1 MKRLNDFLAGVPM
14 TIVGGAF
21 LVASLILMLMKIEIS
36 VDPAWVSVI
45 LCGTPLLYLA
55 IWRIIYNQGMSKISS
70 ALLISIAMIAAIS
83 IGEVFAAGEVAFIMA
98 IGAILEEKTAERSK
112 KGLKEL
118 ISLAPQQGR
127 RIDNGKEEMINAEAI
142 KVGYILR
149 VLPGETIP
157 VDGKIISGNTSVDQ
171 AIMTGESLPVD
182 KEVDDNVFC
191 GTINRF
197 GAIDIEATNVGEH
210 SSLQKL
216 IRMVQ
221 DAENKQA
228 PIQRVADKWATWL
241 VPVALLIAVITYF
254 VTQDM
259 VRSVTVLVVFCPCA
273 LVLATPTAI
282 MAAIGQAT
290 KQGIVIKS
298 GEALEKMGKVDTIAI
313 DKTGTLTFGK
323 LEVSD
328 TISFSEELSE
338 KELLTLAASAES
350 RSEHP
355 LGKAIVAHAI
365 SNNLILSD
373 AEGFSVEAG
382 KGIFANVSGKNL
394 LCGSEKYLQENG
406 VSIPQQVS
414 DTLDKLRNQGK
425 ASILAAIDGLC
436 IGVIGLSDVM
446 RPMANEMVAEL
457 EEMDT
462 QTVLLT
468 GDNQRTADYF
478 AKRVGI
484 TSVRADLLPEEKVQ
498 HIVHLQQQGYSVC
511 MIGDGVNDAPALK
524 TASVGVAMGAMG
536 SDIAVDAADIAL
548 MSDDISKIPYLK
560 RLSNATVRTIKFSI
574 SLALFINLVAI
585 LMSFKGWL
593 TPITGALVHNA
604 GSIFVVLIAAML
616 YDRKFDLCGMHP
628 GRVNGTVSISHL
640 TTRLK
645 SRSERK
651 AAASRVYTDQ
661 RSDLA

>member
-1 MKRLNDFLAGVPM
+1 MVKKINDFLAGVPM
-14 TIVGGAF
+14 TIVGGVF
-21 LVASLILMLMKIEIS
+21 LVASLILMLMKIE
-36 VDPAWVSVI
+36 VPADPAWISVI
-45 LCGTPLLYLA
+45 ISGIPLLYLA
-55 IWRIIYNQGMSKISS
+55 IWRIIYNKGMSKISS
-70 ALLISIAMIAAIS
+70 ALLISIAMIAAIA
-83 IGEVFAAGEVAFIMA
+83 IGDIFAAGEVAFIMA
-98 IGAILEEKTAERSK
+98 IGAVLEDKTAERSK

-127 RIDNGKEEMINAEAI
+127 RIINRKEEMINAKEI

-149 VLPGETIP
+149 VLPGEAIP

-182 KEVDDNVFC
+182 KEVGDNVFC

-197 GAIDIEATNVGEH
+197 GAIDMEATNVGED

-228 PIQRVADKWATWL
+228 PIQRIADKWATWL
-241 VPVALLIAVITYF
+241 VPVALLIAIVTYF
-254 VTQDM
+254 VTQDI
-259 VRSVTVLVVFCPCA
+259 VRAVTVLVVFCPCA

-290 KQGIVIKS
+290 KHGVVIKS
-298 GEALEKMGKVDTIAI
+298 GEALENMGKVDTIAF

-328 TISFSEELSE
+328 MISFSKELDE
-338 KELLTLAASAES
+338 NELLTLIASAES

-355 LGKAIVAHAI
+355 LGKAIVAHAKVK
-365 SNNLILSD
+365 NLVLKD
-373 AEGFSVEAG
+373 VKEFCMEAG
-382 KGIFANVSGKNL
+382 KGIYANVSGRNL
-394 LCGSEKYLQENG
+394 FCGSEKYLIENG
-406 VSIPQQVS
+406 IDIPKQVS
-414 DTLDKLRNQGK
+414 DTLDTLRNQGK
-425 ASILAAIDGLC
+425 ASILAAADGIC
-436 IGVIGLSDVM
+436 VGVVGLSDVL
-446 RPMANEMVAEL
+446 RSTAKEMVAEL
-457 EEMDT
+457 GKMDT

-468 GDNQRTADYF
+468 GDNRRTADYF
-478 AKRVGI
+478 ANQVGI
-484 TSVRADLLPEEKVQ
+484 TSVRAELLPEEKVQ
-498 HIVHLQQQGYSVC
+498 NIVQLQQEGKAVC

-574 SLALFINLVAI
+574 SLSLFINFVAI
-585 LMSFKGWL
+585 LMSFMGWL
-593 TPITGALVHNA
+593 TPTTGALVHNA
-604 GSIFVVLIAAML
+604 GSIFVVLIAALL
-616 YDRKFDLCGMHP
+616 YDRKFD
-628 GRVNGTVSISHL
+628 
-640 TTRLK
+640 
-645 SRSERK
+645 
-651 AAASRVYTDQ
+651 
-661 RSDLA
+661 